1 MKQREHTKARLLTMD
16 ELHARPCEVDG
27 RPALFL
33 KWTEDD
39 NGHTYAL
46 VEYPDGV
53 LDLVEPELIR
63 FEEEGRA

>member
-1 MKQREHTKARLLTMD
+1 MD
-16 ELHARPCEVDG
+16 KLQARPCTVDG

-33 KWTEDD
+33 KWAEDD

-53 LDLVEPELIR
+53 LGLLEPELIR
-63 FEEEGRA
+63 FEEEGLT